1 MGHIILDSGL
11 HGDDFVKQKRTI
23 IVKYKTGGIV
33 HDVLCFK
40 VNDALWSE
48 NGTYG
53 RRVWRLVTPKIH
65 KAIFFIK
72 HSPPSN

>member
-11 HGDDFVKQKRTI
+11 HGDDFVKNKRTI
-23 IVKYKTGGIV
+23 TIKYKTNGII

-40 VNDALWSE
+40 VNDQLWLE

-65 KAIFFIK
+65 KATFFIK
-72 HSPPSN
+72 YPSQSN

>member
-23 IVKYKTGGIV
+23 TVKYKNNGII

-40 VNDALWSE
+40 VNDRLWLE
-48 NGTYG
+48 DGVYG

-72 HSPPSN
+72 YPSQSN